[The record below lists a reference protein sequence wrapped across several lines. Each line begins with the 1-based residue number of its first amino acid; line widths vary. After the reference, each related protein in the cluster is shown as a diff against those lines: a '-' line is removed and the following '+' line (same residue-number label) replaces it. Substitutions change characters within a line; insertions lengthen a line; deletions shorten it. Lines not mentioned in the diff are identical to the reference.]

1 MTGLPLALA
10 ALSLLGCAQAAP
22 PQDGAGRAPA
32 AGAVAKGCGDLL
44 GRLGRKPEGARYTGC
59 AAVPDDLGAP
69 VRATYD
75 VAGRDAAAVEAY
87 LIRAV
92 GLKPLK
98 RSCCQWDSA
107 PVGFV
112 DPQRGS
118 FMIAMVSDETPVSR
132 REDWGQ
138 IKTFRITVEMTTE
151 PY

>member
-1 MTGLPLALA
+1 MSLALVT
-10 ALSLLGCAQAAP
+10 LSLPVCAQAAP

-32 AGAVAKGCGDLL
+32 ARTVSEACGDLL
-44 GRLGRKPEGARYTGC
+44 QRLGRKPAGARYTGC
-59 AAVPDDLGAP
+59 ASVPDDLGAP

-75 VAGRDAAAVEAY
+75 VAGRDAVAVEAY

-112 DPQRGS
+112 DAQRGS
-118 FMIAMVSDETPVSR
+118 FVIAMVSDETPVSR

-138 IKTFRITVEMTTE
+138 IEMFRITVERTTE
-151 PY
+151 PF